1 MIEIF
6 EPGSPEY
13 NRQRAE
19 QELGAAKAARLMKAR
34 AAHLG
39 LAAEHLSAA
48 RNPATADGKSA
59 TQDIAIALQAAYQP
73 PADDDDEGAR
83 LLDLLEKH

>member
-19 QELGAAKAARLMKAR
+19 QELGAARAARLIKAR
-34 AAHLG
+34 AAHLE
-39 LAAEHLSAA
+39 LAVRHFEEVRH
-48 RNPATADGKSA
+48 PTAKDGRIG
-59 TQDIAIALQAAYQP
+59 TEDVGIALQAVYP
-73 PADDDDEGAR
+73 PPENDDEGAR
-83 LLDLLEKH
+83 LLDLLQKH